1 MHDDCT
7 EVIDLCITEW
17 ELLMASMEENMKKS
31 PAEEIESKFWSMFD
45 IIRGK
50 VDMSESYILLL
61 YLSLYKDDLLSKIYT
76 LINTDLAPKLA
87 QRFANEYAD
96 KLPENKREL
105 SKSYDSIIQGFF
117 HYYED
122 IDEPEIFEIV
132 EKLEEIDR
140 KILSEY
146 FPEVFD
152 SILYKI
158 VQSQGRNSGEFIQ
171 PVELTRLICSFYE
184 MPENSS
190 VFNPFAGL
198 ASFGVFLDQSHNYF
212 GQEINRKTWALG
224 ALRLMAYSRPGV
236 SNYVCDDSIL
246 HWPENKK
253 FDLIL
258 ANPPFRVPLKQQDQI
273 QNPGIKTYEQFLI
286 EKGISS
292 LKNNGKLIAVLP
304 TGILFKGGTD
314 LRLRERLIEYDLI
327 DTIISFPG
335 GVLQNTGIPIVILVL
350 DKAKKL
356 PGQVR
361 IIDAKRFIKSNG
373 IRGKVIN
380 DYPINSLVKT
390 EKESDF
396 LKIVS
401 NDQIRENK
409 YNLNVAKYFQIEVEG
424 VSLSDILEVFKGN
437 RIDLPQKGRLIRIR
451 DLKDDKLD
459 FKLDIYRIELA
470 ELNKGYI
477 HRIDESCLMIAK
489 RWKNLKPTY
498 FEFKGDPIFC
508 SDDIFSFKINK
519 SIANLG
525 YVINELHADYVKK
538 QLDSI
543 RLGDTIPY
551 IQAKDFLNIKIQ
563 LPTLREQA
571 AKVQGINEIFDYF
584 KQIIKINFKNLNEFK
599 YDKFYLNDF
608 NLDYNWN
615 YKKLNSDILLNY
627 FNEIKSS
634 VRSSEFESLKHT
646 LGRPRQ
652 NILDWSDN
660 LLNFLLSKEKELQA
674 INQEYTEFYEI
685 DIIATIREIKRDINF
700 VTEVLEKGENGFI
713 LEEFSRTLITLFEI
727 NSIIDELSDHAL
739 RFKIN
744 KLLIKGE
751 KLKDR
756 GIIGHKTLL
765 KTLLDNLV
773 TNANKYG
780 FENKEP
786 GNELVI
792 ELTEIEDNLVL
803 EVKNNGKP
811 FPRNYDKEK
820 FITKYSTGDKDA
832 GSGIGGYDINR
843 IAEYFNNPEWELILS
858 EDLLYPVKFKFIF
871 PIKLIM

>member
-1 MHDDCT
+1 MVRV
-7 EVIDLCITEW
+7 EK
-17 ELLMASMEENMKKS
+17 NMRNN
-31 PAEEIESKFWSMFD
+31 PVEEIESAFWSMFD
-45 IIRGK
+45 ILRGK

-61 YLSLYKDDLLSKIYT
+61 YLSLYKDDLLSKVYT
-76 LINTDLAPKLA
+76 FINGDSAPELA
-87 QRFANEYAD
+87 QRYAKEYAD
-96 KLPENKREL
+96 KLPENKKEL
-105 SKSYDSIIQGFF
+105 SKLYDPIIQGLF
-117 HYYED
+117 HSIGD
-122 IDEPEIFEIV
+122 INEPEIFEIV

-140 KILSEY
+140 EILSEY

-158 VQSQGRNSGEFIQ
+158 VQSQGRYSGEFIQ
-171 PVELTRLICSFYE
+171 PVELTRFICALSD
-184 MPENSS
+184 MPDNSS

-198 ASFGVFLDQSHNYF
+198 ASFGVHLDQSQDYF

-236 SNYVCDDSIL
+236 SKYVCEDSIL
-246 HWPENKK
+246 HWPENQK

-258 ANPPFRVPLKQQDQI
+258 ANPPFGVRLNQRDQY
-273 QNPGIKTYEQFLI
+273 QNPEIRTVEQFLI

-292 LKNNGKLIAVLP
+292 LKTKGKLIAVLP
-304 TGILFKGGTD
+304 TEILFRGGTD
-314 LRLRERLIEYDLI
+314 QRLRETLIENDLI
-327 DTIISFPG
+327 DTIILFPG
-335 GVLQNTGIPIVILVL
+335 GVLLNTGIPFIVLVL
-350 DKAKKL
+350 NKAKKM

-361 IIDAKRFIKSNG
+361 FIEAKKFVKSKG
-373 IRGKVIN
+373 ARVKVIN
-380 DYPINSLVKT
+380 DYSINSLVKS

-396 LKIVS
+396 LQIVT
-401 NDQIRENK
+401 NDQIRGNK
-409 YNLNVAKYFQIEVEG
+409 YNLKVAKYFQIEVEG
-424 VSLSDILEVFKGN
+424 VILSDILEVVKGN
-437 RIDLPQKGRLIRIR
+437 RTDLPEKGKLIRIR

-459 FKLDIYRIELA
+459 NKLDLGPIELA
-470 ELNKGYI
+470 ELNKRYI
-477 HRIDESCLMIAK
+477 HRIDESCLLIAK

-498 FEFKGDPIFC
+498 FEFKGDPIYC
-508 SDDIFSFKINK
+508 SNDIFSFKINK

-551 IQAKDFLNIKIQ
+551 LQVKDFLNIKIQ
-563 LPTLREQA
+563 LPTLKEQA
-571 AKVQGINEIFDYF
+571 AKIQGINEIYDYF
-584 KQIIKINFKNLNEFK
+584 KQIININLKNLNEFK
-599 YDKFYLNDF
+599 YDKFYLNEF
-608 NLDYNWN
+608 NIDYNWN
-615 YKKLNSDILLNY
+615 YKKLNSDTLLNY

-674 INQEYTEFYEI
+674 INQEYSEFYGI

-713 LEEFSRTLITLFEI
+713 LEEFSKNLIPLSEI

-739 RFKIN
+739 KFRIN

-756 GIIGHKTLL
+756 GINGNKTLL
-765 KTLLDNLV
+765 KTLFDNLL

-780 FENKEP
+780 FVEKEP

-792 ELTEIEDNLVL
+792 ELTEIEDTLVM
-803 EVKNNGKP
+803 EVKNNGQP
-811 FPRNYDKEK
+811 FPKNYNKEK

-843 IAEYFNNPEWELILS
+843 IAEYFNNPEWEMILN
-858 EDLLYPVKFKFIF
+858 EDLLYPVKLKFSF
-871 PIKLIM
+871 PIKSIM

>member
-1 MHDDCT
+1 MVRA
-7 EVIDLCITEW
+7 EK
-17 ELLMASMEENMKKS
+17 NMRNN
-31 PAEEIESKFWSMFD
+31 PVEEIESAFWSMFD
-45 IIRGK
+45 ILRGK
-50 VDMSESYILLL
+50 LDMSESYILLL
-61 YLSLYKDDLLSKIYT
+61 YLSLYKDDLLSKVYT
-76 LINTDLAPKLA
+76 FIDGDSAPELA
-87 QRFANEYAD
+87 QRYAKEYAD
-96 KLPENKREL
+96 KLPENKKEL

-117 HYYED
+117 HSFED

-140 KILSEY
+140 EILSEY

-158 VQSQGRNSGEFIQ
+158 VQSQGRYSGEFIQ
-171 PVELTRLICSFYE
+171 PVELTRFICALSD
-184 MPENSS
+184 MPDNSS

-198 ASFGVFLDQSHNYF
+198 ASFGVYLDQSQDYF
-212 GQEINRKTWALG
+212 GQELNRKTWALG

-236 SNYVCDDSIL
+236 SKYVCDDSIL
-246 HWPENKK
+246 HWPENQK

-258 ANPPFRVPLKQQDQI
+258 ANPPFGVPLKQRDQA
-273 QNPGIKTYEQFLI
+273 QNSGIRTYEQFLI

-292 LKNNGKLIAVLP
+292 LKSNGKLIAVLP
-304 TGILFKGGTD
+304 TGILFRGGTD
-314 LRLRERLIEYDLI
+314 QRLRETLIENDLI
-327 DTIISFPG
+327 DTIILFPG
-335 GVLQNTGIPIVILVL
+335 GVLLNTGIPFVVLVL
-350 DKAKKL
+350 NKAKKL
-356 PGQVR
+356 PDQVR
-361 IIDAKRFIKSNG
+361 FIQAKKFVKSKG
-373 IRGKVIN
+373 ARVKVIN
-380 DYPINSLVKT
+380 DYSINSLVKSD
-390 EKESDF
+390 KESDF
-396 LKIVS
+396 LQIVT

-424 VSLSDILEVFKGN
+424 VILSDILEVVKGN
-437 RIDLPQKGRLIRIR
+437 RTDLPEKGKLIRIR

-459 FKLDIYRIELA
+459 YKLDIGPIELA
-470 ELNKGYI
+470 ELNKRYI
-477 HRIDESCLMIAK
+477 HRIDESCLLVAK
-489 RWKNLKPTY
+489 RWKTLKPTY

-519 SIANLG
+519 STANLG

-538 QLDSI
+538 QMDSI

-563 LPTLREQA
+563 LPTLKEQV
-571 AKVQGINEIFDYF
+571 AKVQGINEIYDYF
-584 KQIIKINFKNLNEFK
+584 KQIININFKNLNEFK
-599 YDKFYLNDF
+599 YDKFYLNEF
-608 NLDYNWN
+608 NIDYNWN
-615 YKKLNSDILLNY
+615 YKKLNSDTLLNY

-660 LLNFLLSKEKELQA
+660 LLNFLLSKEQELQA
-674 INQEYTEFYEI
+674 INQEYTEFYGI

-713 LEEFSRTLITLFEI
+713 LEEFSKNLIPLSEI

-739 RFKIN
+739 KFKIN
-744 KLLIKGE
+744 KLLINGE

-765 KTLLDNLV
+765 KTLLDNLL

-786 GNELVI
+786 GNEFII
-792 ELTEIEDNLVL
+792 ELTEIEDNLVM

-811 FPRNYDKEK
+811 FPGNYNKEK

-858 EDLLYPVKFKFIF
+858 EDILYPVKFKFSF